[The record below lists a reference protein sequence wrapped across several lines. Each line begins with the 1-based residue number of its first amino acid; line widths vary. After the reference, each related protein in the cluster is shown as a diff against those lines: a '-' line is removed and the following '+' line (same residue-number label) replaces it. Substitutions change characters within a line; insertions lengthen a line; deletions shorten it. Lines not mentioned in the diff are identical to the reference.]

1 MLIAIM
7 CLDKPNHLDLRM
19 ATRPAHLEW
28 LKANVPDGVYI
39 GPLFDDDGETFKGS
53 LYILDFEDIAA
64 ARAWIADEPYYKADL
79 FKSVTMRPSK
89 NIFPLT

>member
-7 CLDKPNHLDLRM
+7 CIDKPNHLEKRM
-19 ATRPAHLEW
+19 SVRPDHLAW
-28 LKANVPDGVYI
+28 LKENLPDGEYV

-64 ARAWIADEPYYKADL
+64 ARAWIANEPYYKADL
-79 FKSVTMRPSK
+79 FESVIMRPSR
-89 NIFPLT
+89 NILPME

>member
-7 CLDKPNHLDLRM
+7 CIDKPNHLDLRM
-19 ATRPAHLEW
+19 ATRPKHLEW
-28 LKANVPDGVYI
+28 LKANLPDGEYV

-64 ARAWIADEPYYKADL
+64 ARAWLAEEPYYKADL
-79 FKSVTMRPSK
+79 FESVIMRPSR
-89 NIFPLT
+89 NILPMA